1 MLKGTAAFTGLT
13 AVQASDL
20 AQPMPATPDAGRRET
35 PTNMPL
41 VQGRGLIAPAG
52 AGLPPH
58 QVARL
63 ILAAA
68 RVGARD

>member
-1 MLKGTAAFTGLT
+1 MLKGTAAFTGLA
-13 AVQASDL
+13 AVQASGL
-20 AQPMPATPDAGRRET
+20 AQPMPATPDAGRREM
-35 PTNMPL
+35 PANVPL
-41 VQGRGLIAPAG
+41 VHGRGLMASAG

-68 RVGARD
+68 QVGAHG